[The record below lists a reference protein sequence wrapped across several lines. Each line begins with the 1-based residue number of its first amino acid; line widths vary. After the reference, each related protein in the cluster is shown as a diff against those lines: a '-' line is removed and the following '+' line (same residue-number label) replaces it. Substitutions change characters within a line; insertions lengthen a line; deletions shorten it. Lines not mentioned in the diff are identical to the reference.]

1 MGNACGKNQ
10 HEDLDHLNITSL
22 PKKKD
27 IAAFMG
33 AKNTD
38 QNDTADPTGQPVE
51 SQEQNHDQVLEN

>member
-1 MGNACGKNQ
+1 MGNVLCYP
-10 HEDLDHLNITSL
+10 LS
-22 PKKKD
+22 KKKGKAP
-27 IAAFMG
+27 IME